1 MLPDAAKM
9 GTSWIQF
16 VIWMSLNASEM
27 FTDAPHAIR
36 ISPNATRMFHRNHLD
51 AIRMF
56 SNLSPTFAHCKS
68 WGVGAPQGLGLGSA
82 QIRVRVGLG
91 PAARPACPSARPS
104 VLPSL
109 RPVRPSVRPPVPPT
123 RPPARPS
130 AHPFAPAALPL
141 RFDSFHTVVCDIRIS
156 LGFLSSF
163 SFL

>member
-36 ISPNATRMFHRNHLD
+36 ISPNGTRMFHRNHLD

-91 PAARPACPSARPS
+91 SRPRVRPARPPGPSARPSRPSVRHCPSARPS
-104 VLPSL
+104 
-109 RPVRPSVRPPVPPT
+109 
-123 RPPARPS
+123 APS
-130 AHPFAPAALPL
+130 ACPSHFNSFGSLWHPSWF
-141 RFDSFHTVVCDIRIS
+141 
-156 LGFLSSF
+156 
-163 SFL
+163 